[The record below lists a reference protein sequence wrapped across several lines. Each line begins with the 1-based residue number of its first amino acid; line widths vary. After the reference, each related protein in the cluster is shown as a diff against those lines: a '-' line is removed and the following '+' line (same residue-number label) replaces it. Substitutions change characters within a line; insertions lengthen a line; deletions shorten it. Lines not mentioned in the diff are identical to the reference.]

1 MKRPCAALLIVLSAC
16 ARASTSPA
24 PEITVFAA
32 SSLTNA
38 FTELAAAYKDSYD
51 VHADL
56 VFGASNSLARQI
68 IDGAPAD
75 VFASA
80 DPTSMRD
87 VATFDNARTGQTLAT
102 PHFASN
108 RMTIIVE
115 RGNPLNIRSIEDL
128 GKAGVILVVCDPA
141 VPCGGYARTVLRKA
155 GTPATAA
162 SFEENVKGVVAKVAT
177 GEADAGIVYETD
189 AQAAAGDVDRV
200 PIVDLHNIVAAYPI
214 AALSNDGRSS
224 PHARLFVAFT
234 VSSAGQAILRR
245 HGFEP
250 PA

>member
-1 MKRPCAALLIVLSAC
+1 MKRVCAALLIVLSSC
-16 ARASTSPA
+16 ARASTSPV

-38 FTELAAAYKDSYD
+38 FTELAAAYEDSYD
-51 VHADL
+51 VHANV
-56 VFGASNSLARQI
+56 VFGGSNSLARQI

-80 DPTSMRD
+80 DQAPMRD
-87 VATFDNARTGQTLAT
+87 VAAFDGARTGQKLST
-102 PHFASN
+102 PLFASN

-115 RGNPLNIRSIEDL
+115 QGNPRGINSIEDL
-128 GKAGVILVVCDPA
+128 GKSGVILVVCDPT
-141 VPCGGYARTVLRKA
+141 VPCGGYARTVLRKS
-155 GTPATAA
+155 GTRARAA
-162 SFEENVKGVVAKVAT
+162 SFEENVKGVVAKIAT
-177 GEADAGIVYETD
+177 GEADAGIVYATD
-189 AQAAAGDVDRV
+189 AQAAAGDVDEV
-200 PIVDLHNIVAAYPI
+200 PISDLHNIVAAYPI

-234 VSSAGQAILRR
+234 LSPAGQAILRR